1 MILPVMIGAIVLLFA
16 LFVVVLFMIAKRTE
30 DQMLKLEPQPQPDCA
45 LGLVT
50 RKAAPPRSSTK
61 STAEPLTS
69 SRLIAS
75 TPSFTPSV
83 SAIVSPVSAASASS
97 NLYVKPAQPP
107 P

>member
-50 RKAAPPRSSTK
+50 LKAAPPRSSTK
-61 STAEPLTS
+61 STAEPFTS
-69 SRLIAS
+69 SRLTGS
-75 TPSFTPSV
+75 TTSLTP
-83 SAIVSPVSAASASS
+83 PVSATSSSPSASGASS
-97 NLYVKPAQPP
+97 NL
-107 P
+107 